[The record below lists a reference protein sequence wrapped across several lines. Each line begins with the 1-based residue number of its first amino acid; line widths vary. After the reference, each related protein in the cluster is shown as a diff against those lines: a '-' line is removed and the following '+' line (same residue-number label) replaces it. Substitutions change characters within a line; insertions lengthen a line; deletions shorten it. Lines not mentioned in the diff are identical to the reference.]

1 MKENFKSFGGSSCLA
16 RRSSKRRR
24 LLKTMADQSPTA
36 EYQAAKPRFQRVE
49 DNAFHQGNFVI
60 NCTMI
65 RAIVLP
71 VIFLTSAMIASAADQ
86 PNNPDDPG
94 EFDIE
99 PPILKQ
105 NLSDE
110 LAEAGTPDGDVVR
123 CEKKLER
130 SKRNAAGAERLWRI
144 GVLAKVEVEQ
154 RALKVVKC
162 EAEVA
167 SARVV
172 QAKGA
177 VAEQES
183 RVASGEA
190 TKQEL
195 EVAKTALAQLIEA
208 EQKAVAKRETAELE
222 FAEANLRR
230 QQRLLGL
237 GSAHKSDVTNAEEKL
252 AELKTPKN

>member
-1 MKENFKSFGGSSCLA
+1 
-16 RRSSKRRR
+16 
-24 LLKTMADQSPTA
+24 
-36 EYQAAKPRFQRVE
+36 
-49 DNAFHQGNFVI
+49 
-60 NCTMI
+60 MI
-65 RAIVLP
+65 RAIALP
-71 VIFLTSAMIASAADQ
+71 VTLLSSAMIALAADQ
-86 PNNPDDPG
+86 SNNSDEPA

-110 LAEAGTPDGDVVR
+110 LAEAGTPDGDVAR

-130 SKRNAAGAERLWRI
+130 AKRNAAGAERLWKI

-154 RALKVVKC
+154 RALKAIKC
-162 EAEVA
+162 ETELA
-167 SARVV
+167 SARVT
-172 QAKGA
+172 QAKA
-177 VAEQES
+177 TVAEQES
-183 RVASGEA
+183 RVASGET

-208 EQKAVAKRETAELE
+208 EQKAVVKRETAELE

-252 AELKTPKN
+252 AELKGPKN

>member
-1 MKENFKSFGGSSCLA
+1 
-16 RRSSKRRR
+16 
-24 LLKTMADQSPTA
+24 
-36 EYQAAKPRFQRVE
+36 
-49 DNAFHQGNFVI
+49 
-60 NCTMI
+60 MI
-65 RAIVLP
+65 RAIALP
-71 VIFLTSAMIASAADQ
+71 VMFLTSAMIALAADQ
-86 PNNPDDPG
+86 SSNSNEPG

-110 LAEAGTPDGDVVR
+110 LAEAGTPDGDVAR

-130 SKRNAAGAERLWRI
+130 AKRNAVGAERLWKI

-154 RALKVVKC
+154 RALKMVKC
-162 EAEVA
+162 DTEVA
-167 SARVV
+167 SARVA
-172 QAKGA
+172 QAKET
-177 VAEQES
+177 VAQQES
-183 RVASGEA
+183 RVASGET

-208 EQKAVAKRETAELE
+208 EQKAVAKRESAELE

-230 QQRLLGL
+230 QQRLLKL

-252 AELKTPKN
+252 AELKAPKN

>member
-1 MKENFKSFGGSSCLA
+1 
-16 RRSSKRRR
+16 
-24 LLKTMADQSPTA
+24 
-36 EYQAAKPRFQRVE
+36 
-49 DNAFHQGNFVI
+49 
-60 NCTMI
+60 MI
-65 RAIVLP
+65 RAVALP
-71 VIFLTSAMIASAADQ
+71 VAFLTSAIIALAADQ
-86 PNNPDDPG
+86 PNNSDEPG
-94 EFDIE
+94 AFDIE

-110 LAEAGTPDGDVVR
+110 LAEAGTPDGDVAR

-130 SKRNAAGAERLWRI
+130 SKRNAEGAERLWRI

-154 RALKVVKC
+154 RALKMIKC
-162 EAEVA
+162 ETELA
-167 SARVV
+167 SARVAR
-172 QAKGA
+172 AKGI

-183 RVASGEA
+183 RVASGES

-230 QQRLLGL
+230 QQRLLKL

>member
-1 MKENFKSFGGSSCLA
+1 M
-16 RRSSKRRR
+16 
-24 LLKTMADQSPTA
+24 
-36 EYQAAKPRFQRVE
+36 
-49 DNAFHQGNFVI
+49 
-60 NCTMI
+60 
-65 RAIVLP
+65 
-71 VIFLTSAMIASAADQ
+71 FLTSAMMALAADQ
-86 PNNPDDPG
+86 SSNSDEPG

-110 LAEAGTPDGDVVR
+110 LAEAGTPGGDVAR

-130 SKRNAAGAERLWRI
+130 AKRNAAGAERLWKI

-154 RALKVVKC
+154 RALKAIKC
-162 EAEVA
+162 EAELA
-167 SARVV
+167 SARVA
-172 QAKGA
+172 QAKGT
-177 VAEQES
+177 VAEQGS
-183 RVASGEA
+183 RVTSGEA

-208 EQKAVAKRETAELE
+208 EQKAVAKRESAELE

-230 QQRLLGL
+230 QQRLLTL

-252 AELKTPKN
+252 AELKGPKN

>member
-1 MKENFKSFGGSSCLA
+1 ML
-16 RRSSKRRR
+16 
-24 LLKTMADQSPTA
+24 
-36 EYQAAKPRFQRVE
+36 RVI
-49 DNAFHQGNFVI
+49 A
-60 NCTMI
+60 
-65 RAIVLP
+65 LP
-71 VIFLTSAMIASAADQ
+71 LTFLTSAMIVFAADQ
-86 PNNPDDPG
+86 SNTSDEPG

-110 LAEAGTPDGDVVR
+110 LAEAGTPDGDIAR

-130 SKRNAAGAERLWRI
+130 SKRNAAGAERLWKI

-154 RALKVVKC
+154 RALKVIKC
-162 EAEVA
+162 EAELA

-172 QAKGA
+172 QAKGT

-195 EVAKTALAQLIEA
+195 DVAKTALAQLIEA
-208 EQKAVAKRETAELE
+208 EQKAVAKRESAELE

-230 QQRLLGL
+230 QQRLLKL

-252 AELKTPKN
+252 AELKAPKN

>member
-1 MKENFKSFGGSSCLA
+1 
-16 RRSSKRRR
+16 
-24 LLKTMADQSPTA
+24 
-36 EYQAAKPRFQRVE
+36 
-49 DNAFHQGNFVI
+49 
-60 NCTMI
+60 MI
-65 RAIVLP
+65 RAIALP
-71 VIFLTSAMIASAADQ
+71 VMFLTSAMIALAADQ
-86 PNNPDDPG
+86 SSNSDEPG

-110 LAEAGTPDGDVVR
+110 LAEAGTPDGDVAR

-130 SKRNAAGAERLWRI
+130 AKRNAVGAERLWKI

-154 RALKVVKC
+154 RALKMVKC
-162 EAEVA
+162 ETEVA
-167 SARVV
+167 SARVA
-172 QAKGA
+172 QAKET
-177 VAEQES
+177 VAQQES
-183 RVASGEA
+183 RVASGET

-208 EQKAVAKRETAELE
+208 EQKAVAKRESAELE

-230 QQRLLGL
+230 QQRLLKL

-252 AELKTPKN
+252 AELKAPKN

>member
-1 MKENFKSFGGSSCLA
+1 
-16 RRSSKRRR
+16 
-24 LLKTMADQSPTA
+24 
-36 EYQAAKPRFQRVE
+36 
-49 DNAFHQGNFVI
+49 
-60 NCTMI
+60 MI
-65 RAIVLP
+65 RAVALP
-71 VIFLTSAMIASAADQ
+71 LTFITSALIALAADQ
-86 PNNPDDPG
+86 PNNSEEPG

-99 PPILKQ
+99 PPILRQ

-110 LAEAGTPDGDVVR
+110 LAEAGTPDGDVAR

-154 RALKVVKC
+154 RALKVIKC
-162 EAEVA
+162 ETELA
-167 SARVV
+167 SARVA
-172 QAKGA
+172 QAKGI

-183 RVASGEA
+183 RVASGES

-208 EQKAVAKRETAELE
+208 EQKAVAKRESAELE

-230 QQRLLGL
+230 QQRLLQL
-237 GSAHKSDVTNAEEKL
+237 GSAHKSDVTNAEERL
-252 AELKTPKN
+252 AELKGPKN

>member
-1 MKENFKSFGGSSCLA
+1 
-16 RRSSKRRR
+16 
-24 LLKTMADQSPTA
+24 
-36 EYQAAKPRFQRVE
+36 
-49 DNAFHQGNFVI
+49 
-60 NCTMI
+60 MI
-65 RAIVLP
+65 RAIALP
-71 VIFLTSAMIASAADQ
+71 VMFLTSAVIALAADQ
-86 PNNPDDPG
+86 SSKSDEPG

-110 LAEAGTPDGDVVR
+110 LAQAATPDGDVAR

-130 SKRNAAGAERLWRI
+130 AKRNAAGAERLWKI

-154 RALKVVKC
+154 RALKAVKC

-167 SARVV
+167 SARVA
-172 QAKGA
+172 QAKGT
-177 VAEQES
+177 VAQQET
-183 RVASGEA
+183 RVASGE
-190 TKQEL
+190 TSKQEL
-195 EVAKTALAQLIEA
+195 EVAKTALAELIEA

-230 QQRLLGL
+230 QQRLLKL

-252 AELKTPKN
+252 AELKAPKN

>member
-1 MKENFKSFGGSSCLA
+1 
-16 RRSSKRRR
+16 
-24 LLKTMADQSPTA
+24 
-36 EYQAAKPRFQRVE
+36 
-49 DNAFHQGNFVI
+49 
-60 NCTMI
+60 MI
-65 RAIVLP
+65 RAVALP
-71 VIFLTSAMIASAADQ
+71 VTFLTSALIALAADQ
-86 PNNPDDPG
+86 PNNSDEPG
-94 EFDIE
+94 EFDVE

-110 LAEAGTPDGDVVR
+110 LAEAGTPDGDVAR

-130 SKRNAAGAERLWRI
+130 SKRNAEGAERLWRI

-154 RALKVVKC
+154 RALKMIKC
-162 EAEVA
+162 ETELA

-172 QAKGA
+172 QAKGI

-183 RVASGEA
+183 RVASGES

-208 EQKAVAKRETAELE
+208 EQKAVAKRESAEVE

-230 QQRLLGL
+230 QQRLLKL
-237 GSAHKSDVTNAEEKL
+237 GSAHRSDVTNAEEKL
-252 AELKTPKN
+252 AELKAPKN

>member
-1 MKENFKSFGGSSCLA
+1 
-16 RRSSKRRR
+16 
-24 LLKTMADQSPTA
+24 
-36 EYQAAKPRFQRVE
+36 
-49 DNAFHQGNFVI
+49 
-60 NCTMI
+60 MI
-65 RAIVLP
+65 RAIALP
-71 VIFLTSAMIASAADQ
+71 VMFLTSAMIALAADQ
-86 PNNPDDPG
+86 SSKSDEPG
-94 EFDIE
+94 EFDVE

-110 LAEAGTPDGDVVR
+110 LAEAGTPDGDVAR

-130 SKRNAAGAERLWRI
+130 AKRNAAGAERLWKI

-154 RALKVVKC
+154 RAVKVIKC
-162 EAEVA
+162 ETELA
-167 SARVV
+167 SARVA
-172 QAKGA
+172 QAKGT
-177 VAEQES
+177 VAQQES
-183 RVASGEA
+183 RVASGET

-230 QQRLLGL
+230 QQRLLKL

-252 AELKTPKN
+252 AELKAPKN

>member
-1 MKENFKSFGGSSCLA
+1 
-16 RRSSKRRR
+16 
-24 LLKTMADQSPTA
+24 
-36 EYQAAKPRFQRVE
+36 
-49 DNAFHQGNFVI
+49 
-60 NCTMI
+60 MI
-65 RAIVLP
+65 RAVALP
-71 VIFLTSAMIASAADQ
+71 LTFITSALIALAADQ
-86 PNNPDDPG
+86 PNNSEEPG

-99 PPILKQ
+99 PPILRQ

-110 LAEAGTPDGDVVR
+110 LAEAGTPDGDVAR

-154 RALKVVKC
+154 RALKVIKC
-162 EAEVA
+162 ETELA
-167 SARVV
+167 SARVA
-172 QAKGA
+172 QAKGI

-183 RVASGEA
+183 RVASGES

-208 EQKAVAKRETAELE
+208 EQKAVAKRESAELE

-230 QQRLLGL
+230 QQRLLKL

-252 AELKTPKN
+252 AELKGPKN

>member
-1 MKENFKSFGGSSCLA
+1 
-16 RRSSKRRR
+16 
-24 LLKTMADQSPTA
+24 
-36 EYQAAKPRFQRVE
+36 
-49 DNAFHQGNFVI
+49 
-60 NCTMI
+60 MI

-71 VIFLTSAMIASAADQ
+71 VTFLTTALIALAADQ
-86 PNNPDDPG
+86 SSDSNEPG

-110 LAEAGTPDGDVVR
+110 LAEAATPDGDVAR

-130 SKRNAAGAERLWRI
+130 AKRNAAGAERLWKI

-154 RALKVVKC
+154 RALKAVKC
-162 EAEVA
+162 EAELA
-167 SARVV
+167 TARVI
-172 QAKGA
+172 QAKTA
-177 VAEQES
+177 VTEQES

-195 EVAKTALAQLIEA
+195 EVAKTALAPLIEA
-208 EQKAVAKRETAELE
+208 EQNALAKRESAEVE
-222 FAEANLRR
+222 FAESNLRR
-230 QQRLLGL
+230 QQRLLKL

-252 AELKTPKN
+252 AELKAPKN